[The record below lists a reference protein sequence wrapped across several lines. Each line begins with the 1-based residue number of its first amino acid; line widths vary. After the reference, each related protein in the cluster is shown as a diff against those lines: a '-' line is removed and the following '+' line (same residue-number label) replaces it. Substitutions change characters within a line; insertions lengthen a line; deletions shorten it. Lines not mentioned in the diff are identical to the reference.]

1 MLIPLSLGIAA
12 SVVSAGHSERKNVL
26 WLVSDDLRPQLN
38 VSYGQ
43 SFMHTPSLDR
53 FAQDALVFDNAYTNF
68 AICSASRN
76 SFMTGRLPDKTRTWN
91 FINHVSE
98 QPPHHPIPFARHDPC

>member
-1 MLIPLSLGIAA
+1 MQALLSLLACAQAA
-12 SVVSAGHSERKNVL
+12 RKNVL

-38 VSYGQ
+38 AAYGQ
-43 SFMHTPSLDR
+43 SFMKTPALDK
-53 FAQDALVFDNAYTNF
+53 FSASALTFDRAFTNF

-91 FINHVSE
+91 FIS
-98 QPPHHPIPFARHDPC
+98 ARSNPRAV